1 HFAAREYIAALTL
14 LATLRAPV
22 DAFFEQVMVNT
33 ENAAIRANRIALL
46 KALYAQMNGIA
57 DVSKLASAG

>member
-1 HFAAREYIAALTL
+1 M